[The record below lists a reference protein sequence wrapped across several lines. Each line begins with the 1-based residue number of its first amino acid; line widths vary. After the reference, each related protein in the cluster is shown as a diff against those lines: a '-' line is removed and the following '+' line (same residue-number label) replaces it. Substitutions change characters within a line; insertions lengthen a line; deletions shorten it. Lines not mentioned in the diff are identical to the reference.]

1 MKTHNTGKRASPRPQ
16 SDTGPLSS
24 GGEYPARNVPEL
36 PDLEMQV
43 HSTTCQ
49 ESCPKNA
56 MSKCP
61 HLISTCPL
69 RCAHTQF
76 SFSGQR
82 LVLGPRTSPRSSS
95 LPKKPR
101 SIKIRSVKSKN
112 IWGSESS
119 HASTPLPVISSR
131 CVFTGIGAW
140 RYCKVHVCIFL
151 LYALYLSACDN
162 YYRLH
167 V

>member
-1 MKTHNTGKRASPRPQ
+1 MKPHSASPRSQ
-16 SDTGPLSS
+16 ADAGPLNR
-24 GGEYPARNVPEL
+24 GGKNPERDVPEL
-36 PDLEMQV
+36 PDLGMQV

-49 ESCPKNA
+49 DSCRKNA
-56 MSKCP
+56 MSKCA
-61 HLISTCPL
+61 HLMSTCPL
-69 RCAHTQF
+69 RCARTHTQF